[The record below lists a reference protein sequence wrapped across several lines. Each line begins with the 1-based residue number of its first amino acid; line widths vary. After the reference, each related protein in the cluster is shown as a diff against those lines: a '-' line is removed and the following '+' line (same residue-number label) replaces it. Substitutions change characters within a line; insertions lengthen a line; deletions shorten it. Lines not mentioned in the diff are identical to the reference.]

1 MSIYEDLH
9 LKNVINASGRMTKL
23 GVSCISEEVK
33 QAMNEAAQHYVVM
46 DELYAAAGNAIARY
60 IGCEDVCVT
69 ASASSGIALTI
80 ASLLCGHQLSKVQHF
95 TQTAAQSKR
104 REVILLKGHN
114 VDFGAPIDLMIET
127 GGGIVKEVGYANR
140 SSMEDIREA
149 INEHTLAILY
159 VKSHHCVQKNMVS
172 VQEVI
177 QIAKEYHIPCIIDA
191 AAEEDLS
198 CYIQAGADFVC
209 YSGAKAISGPTSG
222 FVACQKEEA
231 AKAMRLQYY
240 GIGRVM
246 KVGKEAVAGLVKA
259 VEGYTKQQGYIPL
272 VTNQELQDF
281 ATAVQHIP
289 GLHTELISDEAGR
302 PIQRCRVYVEAAYGK
317 TALQVVKGLQQYT
330 TPIYVRDYHAN
341 EGSFDIDPRP
351 LNGKGD
357 LAIII
362 EALRKKGGH
371 V

>member
-1 MSIYEDLH
+1 MSIYEELH
-9 LKNVINASGRMTKL
+9 IKNVINASGRMTKL
-23 GVSCISEEVK
+23 GVSCISDEVK
-33 QAMNEAAQHYVVM
+33 QAMNEAAQQYVVM
-46 DELYAAAGNAIARY
+46 DELYMAAGKAIAMH

-80 ASLLCGHQLSKVQHF
+80 ASLLCGKQLSKVQHF

-140 SSMEDIREA
+140 SSIEDIREA

-172 VQEVI
+172 VQEAI
-177 QIAKEYHIPCIIDA
+177 QVAMEHHIPCIIDA

-198 CYIQAGADFVC
+198 YYIQAGADFVC

-222 FVACQKEEA
+222 FVACQNGEA
-231 AKAMRLQYY
+231 AEAMRLQYY

-259 VEGYTKQQGYIPL
+259 VEDYTKQQGYMPV

-281 ATAVQHIP
+281 ATTVQDIS
-289 GLHTELISDEAGR
+289 GLHTEIIQDEAGR
-302 PIQRCRVYVEAAYGK
+302 PIQRCRIYVEAAYGR
-317 TALQVVKGLQQYT
+317 TAVQVVKALQRYT

-351 LNGKGD
+351 LNGKD
-357 LAIII
+357 DFDIII
-362 EALRKKGGH
+362 KALQTKGEP